1 MTMVGVGR
9 VAAVAHAILLGLV
22 LAVVSVEVVDVLAM
36 AILVGFA
43 AAAEVEAAEVVQ
55 GMVA

>member
-9 VAAVAHAILLGLV
+9 MAAVAHAILLGLV
-22 LAVVSVEVVDVLAM
+22 LAVVSIRVVAVL

-43 AAAEVEAAEVVQ
+43 AAAKVEAAEVVQ
-55 GMVA
+55 GMGA